1 VNTTSPLVQ
10 INDHW
15 LVKMDC
21 FLSGHSHK
29 SRAADYIVQRGIA
42 DGSIVPGTTTLIEKT
57 GGNFGLGL
65 VLSAAKHNLN
75 VDLAIGLG
83 FSKKKRDFL
92 SQYGANLIGVEML
105 LNGLQPKDVV
115 QHHLEHQESLGKNYF
130 YTDQF
135 NNVGSLEAHE
145 HITGP
150 EIVDQIASQYPNIQH
165 IVFVACAGTGA
176 HATGVSYAI
185 RRAGYGLSFVLVE
198 PNQCNTLNHVH
209 EKHGFEGMNVGVF
222 PPFLDVSLISDIAK
236 VKEEDA
242 LKMRKHFAIQHGFY
256 VGMTSAACLSVA
268 QRLSETLKGK
278 KDTLVLNMVYDLGFW
293 YS

>member
-1 VNTTSPLVQ
+1 MNITSPLLQ
-10 INDHW
+10 LDEQW

-21 FLSGHSHK
+21 FLAGHSHK
-29 SRAADYIVQRGIA
+29 SRAADYIVQRGIE
-42 DGSIVPGTTTLIEKT
+42 DGLIVPGKTTLIEKT

-65 VLSAAKHNLN
+65 VLAAAKNNLN

-92 SQYGANLIGVEML
+92 SRYGANLIGVEML

-115 QHHLEHQESLGKNYF
+115 QHHLEHQDRLGKSYF

-150 EIVDQIASQYPNIQH
+150 EIVAQITQQYPYIRR

-176 HATGVSYAI
+176 HATGIAYAI
-185 RRAGYGLSFVLVE
+185 RHAGYGLNFVLVE
-198 PNQCNTLNHVH
+198 PSQCDTLNNMH
-209 EKHGFEGMNVGVF
+209 EKHAFEGMNVGVL
-222 PPFLDVSLISDIAK
+222 PPFLDTSLISEVIK
-236 VKEEDA
+236 VREEEA
-242 LKMRKHFAIQHGFY
+242 QGMQKHFAIRHGY
-256 VGMTSAACLSVA
+256 HVGMTSAACLAAA
-268 QRLSETLKGK
+268 QRMALAVKGGN
-278 KDTLVLNMVYDLGFW
+278 DTMVLNMVYDLGFW
-293 YS
+293 Y